1 MSRMP
6 TDLALIARFAV
17 TFWETF
23 RYQKQEVVVMRAETA
38 LARVGAKT
46 AAGAAVG
53 WLISVPVLGA
63 LVGLGF
69 GVYHEVWRAKR
80 GL

>member
-1 MSRMP
+1 
-6 TDLALIARFAV
+6 
-17 TFWETF
+17 
-23 RYQKQEVVVMRAETA
+23 MRAETA